1 MTTEM
6 VKIQAEK
13 KQAGFK
19 RKVKQVLAQSNKSRD
34 GHDVA
39 QATERRKAERHH
51 REVVKEVSRRM

>member
-13 KQAGFK
+13 KRTGFK
-19 RKVKQVLAQSNKSRD
+19 RKVKQVLAKSNNSRD

-39 QATERRKAERHH
+39 QAAERQKAERHH
-51 REVVKEVSRRM
+51 REVAKEVSRRM